1 MSHDELS
8 VSAFE
13 SGNEM
18 AVNGLYTTL
27 NMPPALEQR
36 FDGAGNERALPLPPY
51 NPRAAFVVDEYLAC
65 PKNWMHSAP
74 GEASYFVPV
83 LSEHGLWLDFNKNV
97 RHSHY
102 VSVAISVQGVNAITG
117 EKTNGFGL
125 EQYREMCPKH
135 KAQFG
140 HERFC
145 EACGYQWDAQNYMSS
160 NAQPRGFFW
169 IDGFRAKDGVVR
181 QFVFTE
187 EEMRGIAKQ
196 LIGADRVFAI
206 GIAFY
211 LSKLPK
217 PVSPVVHLRA
227 LGSMESDEMDMVF
240 EESGCLGALLS
251 DEISAEASCLSL
263 ECDEVMLSDDEE
275 GEVNVGRGDEHPL
288 AFDGL
293 SSARSKPSAK
303 KLEIGAGAKIDQKIH
318 MDNESLDFWQEK
330 PAGIIY
336 INYTNE
342 ESARKIIASGRRDL
356 TAQGEGFMKNLVV
369 GHPKK

>member
-1 MSHDELS
+1 MAKRPRHRYANGIRRRLSVLTDLPRREGFLPSSKRWQDLRWILPKTILLATKGGRGIVGRACFLAGEVKIAASPIFPTSTRHRKKDVMSHDELS

-263 ECDEVMLSDDEE
+263 
-275 GEVNVGRGDEHPL
+275 
-288 AFDGL
+288 A
-293 SSARSKPSAK
+293 
-303 KLEIGAGAKIDQKIH
+303 
-318 MDNESLDFWQEK
+318 
-330 PAGIIY
+330 
-336 INYTNE
+336 
-342 ESARKIIASGRRDL
+342 
-356 TAQGEGFMKNLVV
+356 
-369 GHPKK
+369 